1 MSALSS
7 LNKYF
12 FKYKTQFI
20 LGVFFVLISN
30 YFRILSP
37 KITRFIID
45 HIVSVIGSKNNIVTS
60 TDVNNQFNLFHNLFD
75 VFTGNTNNLGL
86 LNACIIIFVLAVF
99 SGLFMFLMRQT
110 LIVMSR
116 KIEFD
121 QKNEIHNH
129 YQSMDHSFMKS
140 QSTGDLMNRISE
152 DVSRVRMYT
161 GPAIMYVINLIAII
175 SFCLFFMWQ
184 SDPELTIVTLLPLPI
199 LAFIIYKV
207 NGIIHRKSEKIQ
219 AVLGNITSIAQESFS
234 GIRVI
239 KSFVQEKNTTRHFYN
254 HVEEYR
260 NQSMGLAKTEAL
272 YFPSIGLLIGISTLL
287 TILYGSMEVV
297 YHKPGASIGKIAEFV
312 LYIQML
318 TFPVSAIG
326 WTASMIQRA
335 SASQKRIN
343 AFLEVKAQITDP
355 ITPEPLNPNENIIF
369 DNVNYTYDN
378 TGIHAIQNLNLV
390 IKKGEK
396 LAIVGK
402 IGSGKSTF
410 AKLVLRFLDPV
421 SGEIRIG
428 KNKLNQYLLTDI
440 RKNIGYV
447 PQDQFLFS
455 DSILENI
462 RLGNPAASENDVKH
476 FAKMAGIDEE
486 IMSFSNAYQTVIG
499 ERGITLSGGQKQR
512 ISIARALIKNPP
524 ILLMDDSLSA
534 IDAHKEQ
541 DILNNLNQGISDKTV
556 IVITHRFFANLHFDR
571 ILVFDEGRI
580 VEQGNHDDLMN
591 KKGIYYDLYLNQQ
604 SIEDKSNS

>member
-1 MSALSS
+1 
-7 LNKYF
+7 
-12 FKYKTQFI
+12 
-20 LGVFFVLISN
+20 
-30 YFRILSP
+30 
-37 KITRFIID
+37 
-45 HIVSVIGSKNNIVTS
+45 
-60 TDVNNQFNLFHNLFD
+60 
-75 VFTGNTNNLGL
+75 
-86 LNACIIIFVLAVF
+86 
-99 SGLFMFLMRQT
+99 
-110 LIVMSR
+110 
-116 KIEFD
+116 
-121 QKNEIHNH
+121 
-129 YQSMDHSFMKS
+129 
-140 QSTGDLMNRISE
+140 
-152 DVSRVRMYT
+152 MYT
-161 GPAIMYVINLIAII
+161 GPAIMYVINLIAMI

-184 SDPELTIVTLLPLPI
+184 SDPELTIVTLLPLPV
-199 LAFIIYKV
+199 LAYIIYKV

-219 AVLGNITSIAQESFS
+219 SILGKITSIAQESFS

-239 KSFVQEKNTTRHFYN
+239 KSFVQEKNTINHFYN
-254 HVEEYR
+254 NVEEYR

-297 YHKPGASIGKIAEFV
+297 HHKPGASIGKIAEFI

-343 AFLEVKAQITDP
+343 AFLEIKAQIKDP
-355 ITPEPLNPNENIIF
+355 IIPEKLDANENIIF
-369 DNVNYTYDN
+369 ENVNYTYDN

-396 LAIVGK
+396 IAIVGK

-410 AKLVLRFLDPV
+410 AKLVLRFLDPQ
-421 SGEIRIG
+421 SGEICIG
-428 KNKLNQYLLTDI
+428 KNNLNQYLLADI

-462 RLGNPAASENDVKH
+462 RVGNPHASETDVKH

-486 IMSFSNAYQTVIG
+486 IMSFSNGYQTVIG

-524 ILLMDDSLSA
+524 IILMDDSLSA

-541 DILNNLNQGISDKTV
+541 DILNNLNRGISDKTV
-556 IVITHRFFANLHFDR
+556 IIITHRFFANLQFDR
-571 ILVFDEGRI
+571 ILVFDEGKI
-580 VEQGNHDDLMN
+580 VEQGNQEDLME

-604 SIEDKSNS
+604 SNEDKSSI

>member
-12 FKYKTQFI
+12 FKYKTQFT

-45 HIVSVIGSKNNIVTS
+45 HIVTVIGSSNKNLSAKELSNG
-60 TDVNNQFNLFHNLFD
+60 FNLLDNIYA
-75 VFTGNTNNLGL
+75 VFTGDTSHLGL
-86 LNACIIIFVLAVF
+86 INACIIIFVLAVF

-121 QKNEIHNH
+121 QKNEIYNH
-129 YQSMDHSFMKS
+129 YQSMDHSFMKK

-161 GPAIMYVINLIAII
+161 GPAIMYVINLIAMI

-184 SDPELTIVTLLPLPI
+184 SDPGLTIVTLLPLPV
-199 LAFIIYKV
+199 LAYVIYKV

-219 AVLGNITSIAQESFS
+219 SILGKITSIAQESFS

-239 KSFVQEKNTTRHFYN
+239 KSFVQEKNTTNHFYN
-254 HVEEYR
+254 NVEEYR

-297 YHKPGASIGKIAEFV
+297 YHKPGASIGKIAEFI

-343 AFLEVKAQITDP
+343 AFLEIKAQIKDP
-355 ITPEPLNPNENIIF
+355 IVPEELNANENIIF

-396 LAIVGK
+396 IAIVGK

-410 AKLVLRFLDPV
+410 AKLVLRFLDPE
-421 SGEIRIG
+421 SGEISIG
-428 KNKLNQYLLTDI
+428 KNNLNQYLLADI

-462 RLGNPAASENDVKH
+462 RVGNPHASETDVKH

-486 IMSFSNAYQTVIG
+486 IMSFSNGYQTVIG

-524 ILLMDDSLSA
+524 IILMDDSLSA

-541 DILNNLNQGISDKTV
+541 DILNNLNRGISDKTV
-556 IVITHRFFANLHFDR
+556 IIITHRFFANLQFDR
-571 ILVFDEGRI
+571 ILVFDEGKI
-580 VEQGNHDDLMN
+580 IEQGNHDDLMM
-591 KKGIYYDLYLNQQ
+591 KKGIYFDLYLNQQ
-604 SIEDKSNS
+604 SNEDKSST